1 MGSIVLYII
10 EWAFALLVLL
20 AIYKAAFSGTTLH
33 RFNRFYL
40 LGATLLSALLPLVH
54 VTITDSTPV
63 AAGLSIEETYFAREL
78 SGTFT
83 FTPEPET
90 MWADAPDL
98 ATPSPEPERKT
109 SLWAIMLIGTYTIY
123 VLTLIIGWTRGIIR
137 ARRFLRGKP
146 RRRLSR
152 TVWLVTHSEQ
162 YGPFSWMNYIVIS
175 DSENGFARRASLRHE
190 YSHVKLLHS
199 IDLVV
204 LLACTIVNPV
214 CWLVLQEIKIVHEY
228 EADDEVINRYGIQ
241 EQDYQRLLLIK
252 AVGAEAYALAS
263 SFNLNIKKRIIMMN
277 KNKTRRR
284 RLMWL
289 LLLIP
294 LLGMTSVLFAR
305 TEKAVNL
312 DDKLRFTQSNVEM
325 SFRLPEP
332 AEASPAIT
340 MPQFIRVIG
349 DDEVISDE
357 DRKPDEMI
365 IRQRNVMTI
374 QINKNNEIYVNNGL
388 IKRVI
393 TIDELKD
400 LAKQFIQNPDN
411 DSRLPVIEDYDIDG
425 YGTVQTTVKHV
436 FSLQYD
442 RSSSAGVWS
451 DVRYELQ
458 KAYNELRDE
467 LCLSRFGKNYDQ
479 CTDSQQQFARG
490 MYPMKISEAQPK
502 VYGAQGEL
510 ELIKK
515 EVKSSAGNYVV
526 KDDKVNKD
534 LRIRVTNSPVRLY
547 VSTVMFDNENGQD
560 HFKSE
565 TTPVQISPE
574 GLDDYID
581 QAISDG
587 MKIRKVRLSMQ
598 PDVPMGPIFDLK
610 ETLRYRMLL
619 NLVMESYKEPAE
631 AVPGGLS
638 NLPAAS
644 TGTYDYNEYRIII
657 QGDIIGGQKQKLHHE
672 NGIDECIISS
682 EPRRLQLDGIEDFL
696 DGSDFIK
703 ESNQQ
708 VTIVFW
714 PDSPTETL
722 DEVKSI
728 LRKKG
733 LLNIKYIDPSVDGVN
748 EIKPEIIPD
757 SDGDVLFE
765 MAEVPEFPGGTDALL
780 EFMRKNIKYP
790 AEAREKDIQ
799 GRVLVTFIVN
809 KDGSLTEPEVVKSV
823 DPLLDAEALRL
834 ISVMPKW
841 KPGTQRGKPVRTKF
855 TLPVNFRLA
864 SKYVEPTW
872 ISVELLNYLES
883 EQYAVTKFS
892 SSVVSDQEP
901 EEKLE
906 SAVKDLFKGK
916 RKALTIQYSEDNL
929 KKVKEIIAKYP
940 DKKVNWLL

>member
-63 AAGLSIEETYFAREL
+63 AAGLSIEETNFAREL

-83 FTPEPET
+83 FTAEPQT

-109 SLWAIMLIGTYTIY
+109 SLWAVMLIGTYAIY
-123 VLTLIIGWTRGIIR
+123 VLTLIIGWSRGIIR
-137 ARRFLRGKP
+137 ARRFLHGKP

-199 IDLVV
+199 IDLIV

-436 FSLQYD
+436 LSLQYD

-458 KAYNELRDE
+458 
-467 LCLSRFGKNYDQ
+467 
-479 CTDSQQQFARG
+479 
-490 MYPMKISEAQPK
+490 
-502 VYGAQGEL
+502 
-510 ELIKK
+510 
-515 EVKSSAGNYVV
+515 
-526 KDDKVNKD
+526 
-534 LRIRVTNSPVRLY
+534 
-547 VSTVMFDNENGQD
+547 
-560 HFKSE
+560 
-565 TTPVQISPE
+565 
-574 GLDDYID
+574 
-581 QAISDG
+581 
-587 MKIRKVRLSMQ
+587 
-598 PDVPMGPIFDLK
+598 
-610 ETLRYRMLL
+610 
-619 NLVMESYKEPAE
+619 
-631 AVPGGLS
+631 
-638 NLPAAS
+638 
-644 TGTYDYNEYRIII
+644 
-657 QGDIIGGQKQKLHHE
+657 
-672 NGIDECIISS
+672 
-682 EPRRLQLDGIEDFL
+682 
-696 DGSDFIK
+696 
-703 ESNQQ
+703 
-708 VTIVFW
+708 
-714 PDSPTETL
+714 
-722 DEVKSI
+722 
-728 LRKKG
+728 
-733 LLNIKYIDPSVDGVN
+733 
-748 EIKPEIIPD
+748 
-757 SDGDVLFE
+757 
-765 MAEVPEFPGGTDALL
+765 
-780 EFMRKNIKYP
+780 
-790 AEAREKDIQ
+790 
-799 GRVLVTFIVN
+799 
-809 KDGSLTEPEVVKSV
+809 
-823 DPLLDAEALRL
+823 
-834 ISVMPKW
+834 
-841 KPGTQRGKPVRTKF
+841 
-855 TLPVNFRLA
+855 
-864 SKYVEPTW
+864 
-872 ISVELLNYLES
+872 
-883 EQYAVTKFS
+883 
-892 SSVVSDQEP
+892 
-901 EEKLE
+901 
-906 SAVKDLFKGK
+906 
-916 RKALTIQYSEDNL
+916 
-929 KKVKEIIAKYP
+929 
-940 DKKVNWLL
+940 

>member
-10 EWAFALLVLL
+10 EWAFALLVLI

-83 FTPEPET
+83 FAPEPET
-90 MWADAPDL
+90 IWADVPDL
-98 ATPSPEPERKT
+98 ATPSPGSERKT
-109 SLWAIMLIGTYTIY
+109 SLWAVMLIGTYAIY
-123 VLTLIIGWTRGIIR
+123 VLTLIIGWSRGIIK
-137 ARRFLRGKP
+137 ARKFLQGKP

-228 EADDEVINRYGIQ
+228 EADDEVINRYGIR

-277 KNKTRRR
+277 KNKTQKS
-284 RLMWL
+284 RLIWL
-289 LLLIP
+289 LLLVP
-294 LLGMTSVLFAR
+294 MLGVTSVLFAR

-325 SFRLPEP
+325 AFRLPEP
-332 AEASPAIT
+332 MDYYSSGTPASTRTGSAASARTVPPPPAAVTRAEY
-340 MPQFIRVIG
+340 IRVIG
-349 DDEVISDE
+349 DDEEITEELSRE
-357 DRKPDEMI
+357 AARKDEMI

-374 QINKNNEIYVNNGL
+374 QINKNNEIYVRNGL

-411 DSRLPVIEDYDIDG
+411 DSRLPVIEDYDIEG

-467 LCLSRFGKNYDQ
+467 LCVSRFGKDYDQ
-479 CTDSQQQFARG
+479 CTDSQQRFSRA
-490 MYPMKISEAQPK
+490 MYANKISEAQPK
-502 VYGAQGEL
+502 EYNAQG

-515 EVKSSAGNYVV
+515 EVKSAAGNYVV

-534 LRIRVTNSPVRLY
+534 LRIRVANSPVRLY

-560 HFKSE
+560 RFRSE
-565 TTPVQISPE
+565 TTPKQIRVE
-574 GLDDYID
+574 ELDDYID

-598 PDVPMGPIFDLK
+598 PDVPMGPIIDLK
-610 ETLRYRMLL
+610 ETLRNRMLL
-619 NLVMESYKEPAE
+619 LLVMESYKEPAE
-631 AVPGGLS
+631 AVQGGLS

-644 TGTYDYNEYRIII
+644 AGTYDYNEFRIYLS
-657 QGDIIGGQKQKLHHE
+657 GNIIG
-672 NGIDECIISS
+672 ID
-682 EPRRLQLDGIEDFL
+682 
-696 DGSDFIK
+696 
-703 ESNQQ
+703 
-708 VTIVFW
+708 V
-714 PDSPTETL
+714 
-722 DEVKSI
+722 
-728 LRKKG
+728 
-733 LLNIKYIDPSVDGVN
+733 
-748 EIKPEIIPD
+748 
-757 SDGDVLFE
+757 
-765 MAEVPEFPGGTDALL
+765 
-780 EFMRKNIKYP
+780 
-790 AEAREKDIQ
+790 
-799 GRVLVTFIVN
+799 
-809 KDGSLTEPEVVKSV
+809 
-823 DPLLDAEALRL
+823 
-834 ISVMPKW
+834 
-841 KPGTQRGKPVRTKF
+841 
-855 TLPVNFRLA
+855 
-864 SKYVEPTW
+864 
-872 ISVELLNYLES
+872 
-883 EQYAVTKFS
+883 
-892 SSVVSDQEP
+892 
-901 EEKLE
+901 
-906 SAVKDLFKGK
+906 
-916 RKALTIQYSEDNL
+916 
-929 KKVKEIIAKYP
+929 
-940 DKKVNWLL
+940 

>member
-10 EWAFALLVLL
+10 EWAFALLVLI

-63 AAGLSIEETYFAREL
+63 AAGLSIEETGFAREL

-83 FTPEPET
+83 FAAEPQT

-98 ATPSPEPERKT
+98 ATPSPQPERRT
-109 SLWAIMLIGTYTIY
+109 SLWAVMLIGTYAIY
-123 VLTLIIGWTRGIIR
+123 VLTLIIGWSRGIIK
-137 ARRFLRGKP
+137 ARRFLHGKP

-241 EQDYQRLLLIK
+241 EQDYQRLLILRT
-252 AVGAEAYALAS
+252 VGAEAYALAS

-294 LLGMTSVLFAR
+294 MLGMTSVLFAR
-305 TEKAVNL
+305 TEKAVNM

-332 AEASPAIT
+332 MIDYSSGSPAST
-340 MPQFIRVIG
+340 RTSSSASARTVPPPPAAVTRAEYIRVIG
-349 DDEVISDE
+349 DDEEITEELSRE
-357 DRKPDEMI
+357 AARKDEMI

-411 DSRLPVIEDYDIDG
+411 DSRLPVIEDFEIEG
-425 YGTVQTTVKHV
+425 YGTVKTTVKHV

-451 DVRYELQ
+451 DVRYELY
-458 KAYNELRDE
+458 KAYNELRNE
-467 LCLSRFGKNYDQ
+467 LCMSKFGMNYDQ
-479 CTDSQQQFARG
+479 CTDSQQSFARG
-490 MYPMKISEAQPK
+490 MYAMKISEAQPK
-502 VYGAQGEL
+502 VYDAQG

-560 HFKSE
+560 RFRSE
-565 TTPVQISPE
+565 TAPKQISLE

-587 MKIRKVRLSMQ
+587 MKIRKVRLSMH

-610 ETLRYRMLL
+610 ETLRNRMLL
-619 NLVMESYKEPAE
+619 NLVMESYKEPVE
-631 AVPGGLS
+631 VVQNGFS
-638 NLPAAS
+638 NLTDAR
-644 TGTYDYNEYRIII
+644 TGTYNWNEFQIII
-657 QGDIIGGQKQKLHHE
+657 RAQGIIADKYKWYHDL
-672 NGIDECIISS
+672 NGNDECLIFIG
-682 EPRRLQLDGIEDFL
+682 PRRLGLDDLDELEVFL
-696 DGSDFIK
+696 DAPDLVK
-703 ESNQQ
+703 ENIQK
-708 VTIVFW
+708 VTVKVL
-714 PDSPTETL
+714 PDAP
-722 DEVKSI
+722 DEILNGVKTV
-728 LRKKG
+728 LRKKQ
-733 LLNIKYIDPSVDGVN
+733 LLNVQYLNRNTTGFLDLPSTQKTEEPNWIGV
-748 EIKPEIIPD
+748 EIMNL
-757 SDGDVLFE
+757 S
-765 MAEVPEFPGGTDALL
+765 
-780 EFMRKNIKYP
+780 
-790 AEAREKDIQ
+790 
-799 GRVLVTFIVN
+799 
-809 KDGSLTEPEVVKSV
+809 
-823 DPLLDAEALRL
+823 
-834 ISVMPKW
+834 
-841 KPGTQRGKPVRTKF
+841 
-855 TLPVNFRLA
+855 
-864 SKYVEPTW
+864 
-872 ISVELLNYLES
+872 ES
-883 EQYAVTKFS
+883 EQYVIYTFHGND
-892 SSVVSDQEP
+892 VSDSDIANNL
-901 EEKLE
+901 K

-916 RKALTIQYSEDNL
+916 RKAFAIPYSEDNL
-929 KKVKEIIAKYP
+929 NKVKEIIAKYP
-940 DKKVNWLL
+940 DKKVNWM

>member
-63 AAGLSIEETYFAREL
+63 AAGLSIEETGFAREL

-83 FTPEPET
+83 FTAEPQT

-98 ATPSPEPERKT
+98 ATPSPEPEHKT

-137 ARRFLRGKP
+137 ARRFLHGKP

-277 KNKTRRR
+277 KNKTRKR

-289 LLLIP
+289 LLLVP

-332 AEASPAIT
+332 IMFYNSSGTPASAGTLPPPPAAVTRAES
-340 MPQFIRVIG
+340 IRIA
-349 DDEVISDE
+349 DDDAVISDK
-357 DRKPDEMI
+357 DKKPDEMI
-365 IRQRNVMTI
+365 IRQRNAMII
-374 QINKNNEIYVNNGL
+374 QINKNNEIYVRNGL

-400 LAKQFIQNPDN
+400 LAKQFIKNPDN
-411 DSRLPVIEDYDIDG
+411 DTRLPVIEDYEIEG
-425 YGTVQTTVKHV
+425 YGTVQTTVKHI
-436 FSLQYD
+436 FSLEYD
-442 RSSSAGVWS
+442 RATSSAVWS
-451 DVRYELQ
+451 DVKYELY

-467 LCLSRFGKNYDQ
+467 VCMSKFGKQYDQ
-479 CTDSQQQFARG
+479 CTDSQQKFARA
-490 MYPMKISEAQPK
+490 MYAMKISEAQPK
-502 VYGAQGEL
+502 SYDGEGN
-510 ELIKK
+510 LIKK
-515 EVKSSAGNYVV
+515 EVRSAAANPELA
-526 KDDKVNKD
+526 KTNKVNKD
-534 LRIRVTNSPVRLY
+534 LRIRVYDNPARLS
-547 VSTVMFDNENGQD
+547 VSLALFDNDNGQD
-560 HFKSE
+560 VFKRE
-565 TTPVQISPE
+565 TSYKNIRIE
-574 GLDDYID
+574 DLDDYID
-581 QAISDG
+581 KAISDG
-587 MKIRKVRLSMQ
+587 MKIRYVRLEIH
-598 PDVPMGPIFDLK
+598 PDVPMGPIIDLK
-610 ETLRYRMLL
+610 ETIRYRMLL
-619 NLVMESYKEPAE
+619 NIVQEGYRP
-631 AVPGGLS
+631 V
-638 NLPAAS
+638 
-644 TGTYDYNEYRIII
+644 TGTGIFDYNEILLFVQA
-657 QGDIIGGQKQKLHHE
+657 QGISAEKIKVRHLE
-672 NGIDECIISS
+672 NGDDEYVFGTQTRHF
-682 EPRRLQLDGIEDFL
+682 ELNELEDYLDAPDLTKED
-696 DGSDFIK
+696 I
-703 ESNQQ
+703 Q
-708 VTIVFW
+708 VVTVTVW
-714 PDSPTETL
+714 PDAPLETRN
-722 DEVKSI
+722 EVQKI
-728 LRKKG
+728 LRRKQ
-733 LLNIKYIDPSVDGVN
+733 LHNVSYRNPSPIIN
-748 EIKPEIIPD
+748 EIVSTSTEE
-757 SDGDVLFE
+757 SDWIGVEVLST
-765 MAEVPEFPGGTDALL
+765 A
-780 EFMRKNIKYP
+780 
-790 AEAREKDIQ
+790 
-799 GRVLVTFIVN
+799 
-809 KDGSLTEPEVVKSV
+809 
-823 DPLLDAEALRL
+823 
-834 ISVMPKW
+834 
-841 KPGTQRGKPVRTKF
+841 
-855 TLPVNFRLA
+855 
-864 SKYVEPTW
+864 
-872 ISVELLNYLES
+872 S
-883 EQYAVTKFS
+883 EQYGVDCFGGDFKDADPV
-892 SSVVSDQEP
+892 ENL
-901 EEKLE
+901 EK
-906 SAVKDLFKGK
+906 AVKDLFTGK
-916 RKALTIQYSEDNL
+916 RRYFVIPYSEDNY
-929 KKVKEIIAKYP
+929 KKLRKTIAKYP
-940 DKKVNWLL
+940 DKKVNWRL

>member
-1 MGSIVLYII
+1 
-10 EWAFALLVLL
+10 
-20 AIYKAAFSGTTLH
+20 
-33 RFNRFYL
+33 
-40 LGATLLSALLPLVH
+40 
-54 VTITDSTPV
+54 
-63 AAGLSIEETYFAREL
+63 
-78 SGTFT
+78 
-83 FTPEPET
+83 
-90 MWADAPDL
+90 
-98 ATPSPEPERKT
+98 
-109 SLWAIMLIGTYTIY
+109 
-123 VLTLIIGWTRGIIR
+123 
-137 ARRFLRGKP
+137 
-146 RRRLSR
+146 
-152 TVWLVTHSEQ
+152 
-162 YGPFSWMNYIVIS
+162 
-175 DSENGFARRASLRHE
+175 
-190 YSHVKLLHS
+190 
-199 IDLVV
+199 
-204 LLACTIVNPV
+204 
-214 CWLVLQEIKIVHEY
+214 
-228 EADDEVINRYGIQ
+228 
-241 EQDYQRLLLIK
+241 
-252 AVGAEAYALAS
+252 
-263 SFNLNIKKRIIMMN
+263 
-277 KNKTRRR
+277 
-284 RLMWL
+284 MWL

-294 LLGMTSVLFAR
+294 MLGMTSVLFAR

-325 SFRLPEP
+325 TFRLPEP
-332 AEASPAIT
+332 MIDYSSGSSASTRTSSSASARTVPPPPAAVTRAEY
-340 MPQFIRVIG
+340 IRVIG
-349 DDEVISDE
+349 DDEEITEELSRE
-357 DRKPDEMI
+357 AARKYEMI
-365 IRQRNVMTI
+365 IRERNVMTI
-374 QINKNNEIYVNNGL
+374 QINKNNEIYVRNGL

-411 DSRLPVIEDYDIDG
+411 DSRLPVIEDYDIEG
-425 YGTVQTTVKHV
+425 YGTVKTTYKHV

-451 DVRYELQ
+451 DVRYELY
-458 KAYNELRDE
+458 KAYNELRNE
-467 LCLSRFGKNYDQ
+467 LCMSKFGMNYDQ
-479 CTDSQQQFARG
+479 CTDSQQSFARG

-502 VYGAQGEL
+502 VYGAQG

-560 HFKSE
+560 RFRSE
-565 TTPVQISPE
+565 TTPKQISLE

-587 MKIRKVRLSMQ
+587 MKIRKVRLSMH

-644 TGTYDYNEYRIII
+644 AGTYDYNEFRIII
-657 QGDIIGGQKQKLHHE
+657 QGDIIGGQKQKWHHE
-672 NGIDECIISS
+672 NGLDECIISS
-682 EPRRLQLDGIEDFL
+682 EPRRLQLGGIEDFL

-733 LLNIKYIDPSVDGVN
+733 LLNIKYIDPSVDVVN

-757 SDGDVLFE
+757 SDGDVIFE
-765 MAEVPEFPGGTDALL
+765 MAEVPEFPGGPDALL
-780 EFMRKNIKYP
+780 EFMRKNINYP
-790 AEAREKDIQ
+790 ADAREKDIQ

-841 KPGTQRGKPVRTKF
+841 KPGTQRGKPVRTKY